1 MVARRRLERSHAQVV
16 SVRAARILSATG
28 LCCAASLAAPP
39 PAGAEPSELPPQFAY
54 NYGETDTPRS
64 AGMGGALRALGS
76 GTTAPFLNAANM
88 GLNRSYHIQAFG
100 QFTPE
105 AARQN
110 YGGVIIDSTRRFSGG
125 VAVVGGFMDADGID
139 RSHLDLRIPLAFAIS
154 DAVHVGASGRYMMLD
169 QEGLGPLGASRT
181 SGGLFD
187 PDDAPS
193 GREPLV
199 NTITFDAGLT
209 IAATQGL
216 HISIAGHN
224 LSYPNN
230 GLLPTM
236 LGGGL
241 GYRTDDFSI
250 EVDGV
255 ADFNSYKE
263 MSPRVMAGGELL
275 VADQVPIRLGYRF
288 DMLSGSGESQS
299 HALCGGAGYV
309 DPRFAVD
316 AGVRRTLVGP
326 SATTI
331 VVGFSFFL
339 ESLGLPIQ
347 DY

>member
-1 MVARRRLERSHAQVV
+1 
-16 SVRAARILSATG
+16 
-28 LCCAASLAAPP
+28 
-39 PAGAEPSELPPQFAY
+39 
-54 NYGETDTPRS
+54 
-64 AGMGGALRALGS
+64 MGGALRALGA

-88 GLNRSYHIQAFG
+88 GLSRAYHIQALA

-125 VAVVGGFMDADGID
+125 VAVIGGFMDPDGID

-154 DAVHVGASGRYMMLD
+154 DSVHLGVSGRYLMLD
-169 QEGLGPLGASRT
+169 QEGLGPLGDSRT

-193 GREPLV
+193 GREALI

-209 IAATQGL
+209 IAATEGL

-224 LSYPNN
+224 LSYPDN

-255 ADFNSYKE
+255 ADFNSYLE
-263 MSPRVMAGGELL
+263 LNPRVMAGGELL

-288 DMLSGSGESQS
+288 DMLAGSGQSQS

-316 AGVRRTLVGP
+316 AAVRRTLVGP

-347 DY
+347 NY